1 MRVGVFDSGIG
12 GLNVLA
18 ACMKLLP
25 QCTFFY
31 YGDNAHAPYG
41 SRPEKD
47 IFRFVGRAM
56 KAFERV
62 NADAVVLACNTATAV
77 CAERIRAAV
86 PFPVVGM
93 EPAVRPAAAVCR
105 NVLVLATPHTIS
117 SIRLHRLVS
126 NSPQSHFRL
135 YAVPSLA
142 SAIERHFQCGTPLTL
157 SDHLPDYTPDGVVL
171 GCTHYVYFRS
181 QISEYYHCPV
191 FDGVQGTAERLA
203 EVLLRQVMREPI
215 GMSDHFFS
223 PQKAN
228 NCLTKK
234 CNEWAKEKV
243 FFLGEGK
250 NINQKIFF
258 QTFVLL

>member
-1 MRVGVFDSGIG
+1 M
-12 GLNVLA
+12 
-18 ACMKLLP
+18 
-25 QCTFFY
+25 
-31 YGDNAHAPYG
+31 
-41 SRPEKD
+41 
-47 IFRFVGRAM
+47 
-56 KAFERV
+56 
-62 NADAVVLACNTATAV
+62 
-77 CAERIRAAV
+77 
-86 PFPVVGM
+86 
-93 EPAVRPAAAVCR
+93 
-105 NVLVLATPHTIS
+105 
-117 SIRLHRLVS
+117 
-126 NSPQSHFRL
+126 
-135 YAVPSLA
+135 
-142 SAIERHFQCGTPLTL
+142 TL

-223 PQKAN
+223 PQKTN

-234 CNEWAKEKV
+234 CNEWAKERV